1 MVNVSIPT
9 KIPLSFVKFSK
20 NLSTRRIYK
29 LCMFDR
35 LNVWNWLR
43 DLRLTVHSSIPICL
57 FFNNVFD
64 TLHYDTFQF
73 DGKWLPVS
81 NKKYILRS
89 MPTTLLFSLLFSMA
103 GTLPHLSSEDH
114 LSAPELAP
122 DKAGWLRLVS
132 FSSAPS
138 LLHFAHSKQPSKRLH
153 NLSSKNGVRKFAS
166 IPFKKGQLSFS
177 GLNAGSH
184 VRPPLRTANVL

>member
-20 NLSTRRIYK
+20 NLSTRKIYK
-29 LCMFDR
+29 LCMFAR

-43 DLRLTVHSSIPICL
+43 DLRLTARSSIPICL

-89 MPTTLLFSLLFSMA
+89 MPTTPLFSLLFSMA
-103 GTLPHLSSEDH
+103 GTWPHLSSADH
-114 LSAPELAP
+114 LSATELAP
-122 DKAGWLRLVS
+122 DKTGWLRLVC

-138 LLHFAHSKQPSKRLH
+138 LLRFAHYKQTLKRLH
-153 NLSSKNGVRKFAS
+153 NMSSKNGMRKFAS
-166 IPFKKGQLSFS
+166 ILFKKGKLPFS
-177 GLNAGSH
+177 ELNAGSRVPH
-184 VRPPLRTANVL
+184 PRRTANVL